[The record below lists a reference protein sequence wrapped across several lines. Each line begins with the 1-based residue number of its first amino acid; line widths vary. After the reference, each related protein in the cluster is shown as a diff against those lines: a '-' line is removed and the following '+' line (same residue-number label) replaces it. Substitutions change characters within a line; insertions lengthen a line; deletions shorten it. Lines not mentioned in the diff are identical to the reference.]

1 MLLGGQ
7 MYASSPNYGLP
18 YPSDNLNFVQGMYAA
33 LVNPML
39 GAWNGRQG
47 AYTNYG
53 ELEIIQEH

>member
-1 MLLGGQ
+1 